1 MYRDAPS
8 HAFSASRISKHS
20 RLACF
25 FDCEKKWSV
34 RRPHLRD
41 ACRPSTLLRRAE
53 PFFRRNEIEALRTAV
68 LRLLVVL
75 HLVHFCPGHGLLV
88 SPMSPSSMRHSV
100 GGHLV
105 LAHLVLAHLVILH
118 FILLHLSA
126 GRRRTAGK
134 GRYNARTSQQ
144 DGANDGRT

>member
-1 MYRDAPS
+1 MHVDPAHS
-8 HAFSASRISKHS
+8 FGASN
-20 RLACF
+20 
-25 FDCEKKWSV
+25 
-34 RRPHLRD
+34 
-41 ACRPSTLLRRAE
+41 

-100 GGHLV
+100 VGHPV
-105 LAHLVLAHLVILH
+105 LAHLVLAHPILAHPVILS
-118 FILLHLSA
+118 FILPHLSA

>member
-1 MYRDAPS
+1 MHVDPAHSFGAPN
-8 HAFSASRISKHS
+8 
-20 RLACF
+20 
-25 FDCEKKWSV
+25 
-34 RRPHLRD
+34 
-41 ACRPSTLLRRAE
+41 

-100 GGHLV
+100 VGHLV
-105 LAHLVLAHLVILH
+105 LAHLILAHLVILH

-144 DGANDGRT
+144 DGANDGRTYFSFQHFWFLLRCVTLARRSPR

>member
-1 MYRDAPS
+1 MHVDPAHSFGSPS
-8 HAFSASRISKHS
+8 
-20 RLACF
+20 
-25 FDCEKKWSV
+25 
-34 RRPHLRD
+34 P
-41 ACRPSTLLRRAE
+41 
-53 PFFRRNEIEALRTAV
+53 FRRNEIEALRTAV

-88 SPMSPSSMRHSV
+88 SPMSPSSMRHFV
-100 GGHLV
+100 AGHLV
-105 LAHLVLAHLVILH
+105 LAHLVLAHLVLTHLVILH

>member
-1 MYRDAPS
+1 M
-8 HAFSASRISKHS
+8 HVE
-20 RLACF
+20 L
-25 FDCEKKWSV
+25 
-34 RRPHLRD
+34 
-41 ACRPSTLLRRAE
+41 STLLRRLN

-68 LRLLVVL
+68 LRFLVVL

-100 GGHLV
+100 VGHLVLTHLVLTHLV

>member
-1 MYRDAPS
+1 MHVDPA
-8 HAFSASRISKHS
+8 HS
-20 RLACF
+20 FGALN
-25 FDCEKKWSV
+25 
-34 RRPHLRD
+34 
-41 ACRPSTLLRRAE
+41 

-88 SPMSPSSMRHSV
+88 SPMSPSSMRHFV

-105 LAHLVLAHLVILH
+105 LTHLVLTHLVLTHLVLTHLVLAHLVILH

-126 GRRRTAGK
+126 GRRRSAGN
-134 GRYNARTSQQ
+134 GT
-144 DGANDGRT
+144 